1 MGKFMGLIAALL
13 AAFGLAGCS
22 RTPGDAEVK
31 EALMAQ
37 AVAIGGKEGGKVM
50 KDDIDKTKVIGC
62 AKAEP
67 AGFKCDWT
75 GPMGAGSG
83 RIVKSDSGW
92 VLVAAGG

>member
-1 MGKFMGLIAALL
+1 MDKFMGAVAALIL
-13 AAFGLAGCS
+13 AIGLAGCGS
-22 RTPGDAEVK
+22 TPGDAEVR

-37 AVAIGGKEGGKVM
+37 AVAIGGKEGGKAM

-67 AGFKCDWT
+67 SGFKCDWT

-83 RIVKSDSGW
+83 RLVKGDNGW
-92 VLVAAGG
+92 VLVGG